1 MIGVQLNI
9 GEGRH
14 ALARNIFF
22 GRLGELRHAY
32 REGME
37 DQLGALGMALNAVVW
52 WNTLYMDAA
61 VKELQAGGLIISP
74 EIRSRLSPLVH
85 EHINF
90 HGRYPIVRSH
100 GDGSLRALRDPNSS
114 EE

>member
-1 MIGVQLNI
+1 M

-14 ALARNIFF
+14 ALGRSIFF

-52 WNTLYMDAA
+52 WNILYVDAA
-61 VKELQAGGLIISP
+61 VKQLEAGGLAILP
-74 EIRSRLSPLVH
+74 EIRSRFSPLVH
-85 EHINF
+85 EHINSAAA
-90 HGRYPIVRSH
+90 P
-100 GDGSLRALRDPNSS
+100 PSS
-114 EE
+114 ARTATEPCARCAT

>member
-1 MIGVQLNI
+1 L
-9 GEGRH
+9 E
-14 ALARNIFF
+14 
-22 GRLGELRHAY
+22 
-32 REGME
+32 
-37 DQLGALGMALNAVVW
+37 
-52 WNTLYMDAA
+52 
-61 VKELQAGGLIISP
+61 AGGLTISP

-100 GDGSLRALRDPNSS
+100 GDGALRALRDPNAT

>member
-61 VKELQAGGLIISP
+61 VKELQAGGL
-74 EIRSRLSPLVH
+74 
-85 EHINF
+85 
-90 HGRYPIVRSH
+90 HGRRRQGASGRRADH
-100 GDGSLRALRDPNSS
+100 LTGDPLPPLSAGP
-114 EE
+114 